1 MCFPRQVS
9 TARKL
14 FTTICFLCFLR
25 RVWCELSYPG
35 KLPFSSLLCDEFRKT
50 YFLRM
55 PRQLSKY
62 VSIRPN
68 ERFRKMLTSWRSRKY
83 LAPTES
89 PCCKFCDRLRRGYK
103 LRLMSAIWRKKDP
116 SAVRVFKNGKY
127 WASLANNKALVEW
140 LNKPCTCQG
149 NVNNGR
155 KSFVAEGFN
164 VKIPFIGQPYTKAV
178 AISFRESH
186 TRTRKSC

>member
-1 MCFPRQVS
+1 MCFPRQLP

-25 RVWCELSYPG
+25 HVWYELSYPG
-35 KLPFSSLLCDEFRKT
+35 KLHFSSLLCNEFRKT

-55 PRQLSKY
+55 PQFSKY

-68 ERFRKMLTSWRSRKY
+68 ERFRKVLPSWRSRKY

-89 PCCKFCDRLRRGYK
+89 PCCKFCDRLRRGYIWK
-103 LRLMSAIWRKKDP
+103 LMSAIWRKKDP
-116 SAVRVFKNGKY
+116 SAVRVLNGKY
-127 WASLANNKALVEW
+127 WASLADNKAPVEW

-164 VKIPFIGQPYTKAV
+164 VKIPFISHTYTKAV
-178 AISFRESH
+178 AISFRQSY